1 MKNLQAV
8 TADAALKASATYIQ
22 PQKFRVVVVGDR
34 KVIESGIRALN
45 LGMVRTMSV
54 QEALGE

>member
-8 TADAALKASATYIQ
+8 TADAVLKASAQYIQ
-22 PQKFRVVVVGDR
+22 PQRFLVVVVGDR
-34 KVIESGIRALN
+34 KAIEPGIRALN
-45 LGMVRTMSV
+45 LGTVRTMSV